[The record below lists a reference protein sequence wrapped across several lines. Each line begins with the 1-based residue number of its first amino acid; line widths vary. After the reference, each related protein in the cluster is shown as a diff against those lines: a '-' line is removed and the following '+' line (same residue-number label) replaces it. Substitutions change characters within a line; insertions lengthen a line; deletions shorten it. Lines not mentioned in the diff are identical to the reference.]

1 MAEIDNNKLAILIV
15 MAISVVFVGMVFS
28 LNKISEIEGTMAITG
43 MLATASIGNA
53 TLTASVTSVTAISV
67 PVSTIN
73 LGSLE
78 PGQWNA
84 SENSSYS
91 HGTSEYEDTHYNNTN
106 VTSNFTVQND
116 GSVPIDIEV
125 YDQNQTSDASG
136 AGPFSGTG
144 GCAAT
149 NTCYKVRCLTVQ
161 DNGTGGSQCVNG
173 KQDNYIQMPIAA
185 GTEFVVKLNYTDAT
199 DEAFFAINLT
209 IPTDEPTRTLSQQI
223 TFAASAS

>member
-84 SENSSYS
+84 SENSS
-91 HGTSEYEDTHYNNTN
+91 
-106 VTSNFTVQND
+106 
-116 GSVPIDIEV
+116 
-125 YDQNQTSDASG
+125 
-136 AGPFSGTG
+136 
-144 GCAAT
+144 
-149 NTCYKVRCLTVQ
+149 
-161 DNGTGGSQCVNG
+161 
-173 KQDNYIQMPIAA
+173 
-185 GTEFVVKLNYTDAT
+185 
-199 DEAFFAINLT
+199 
-209 IPTDEPTRTLSQQI
+209 
-223 TFAASAS
+223 

>member
-1 MAEIDNNKLAILIV
+1 

-84 SENSSYS
+84 SENASYS
-91 HGTSEYEDTHYNNTN
+91 HSGAIDGTDQWNSSN
-106 VTSNFTVQND
+106 VTANITIQND
-116 GSVPIDIEV
+116 GSTNIDLEI
-125 YDQNQTSDASG
+125 YADDQAT
-136 AGPFSGTG
+136 AGDGNFSGTA
-144 GCAAT
+144 GCKT
-149 NTCYKVRCLTVQ
+149 DNSCMMVRCGNVQ
-161 DNGTGGSQCVNG
+161 NLNLTGGNCTQG
-173 KQDNYIQMPIAA
+173 KEVYTALPTAA
-185 GTEFVVKLNYTDAT
+185 GTEYVSNLNFTDT
-199 DEAFFAINLT
+199 EDEAFIFVNVT
-209 IPTDEPTRTLSQQI
+209 VPEDEFSGSFTQTI
-223 TFAASAS
+223 TFAATAVD